1 MSTFESA
8 FLEKKLGH
16 SGLTLKNVF
25 IRSAA
30 YEGMADQGIPN
41 QKLIDHHV
49 NMARG
54 VVALTTV
61 SYGAVS
67 ADGRTFN
74 DQMYI
79 NDQSLE
85 ALKVLASQV
94 HSAGGK
100 VSLQLTHC
108 GYFSKNRDMLHP
120 LAPSKVFNEYGALS
134 GLIFSKA
141 MTRADMDAVAI
152 DFAEAARRTKE
163 AGFDAVEIH
172 MGHGYLLSQFLSPR
186 TNKRSD
192 AYGGSIENRSRYP
205 LEVFKAVRAAV
216 GKDFPVLV
224 KLNLSDGIRGGFSL
238 EDCKYVSRQL
248 EKTGCTALV
257 LSGGFTSKSPFY
269 LMRGKVPLGGMIRNG
284 SSLAEKITMAVF
296 GPLII
301 KAYRFT
307 PNFFLDQAREI
318 RKAVDMPLVYLGG
331 VDSRSGIEEILDAG
345 FDFIALARALIH
357 DPGFL
362 IKLRENQIEKTECN
376 RCNKCVVEMDR
387 GGVKCV
393 L

>member
-1 MSTFESA
+1 MSAFEKA
-8 FLEKKLGH
+8 FLERKPGRSALK
-16 SGLTLKNVF
+16 LKNAF

-41 QKLIDHHV
+41 QKLIEHHV
-49 NMARG
+49 AMARG
-54 VVALTTV
+54 DVALTTV

-79 NDQSLE
+79 NDRSLKV
-85 ALKVLASQV
+85 LKVLAREV

-108 GYFSKNRDMLHP
+108 GYFSKNKDLVYP

-134 GLIFSKA
+134 GIIFSKA
-141 MTRADMDAVAI
+141 MKRVDMELVAG
-152 DFAEAARRTKE
+152 DFAEAARRTRE

-186 TNKRSD
+186 TNKRKD
-192 AYGGSIENRSRYP
+192 AYGGSIENRARFP
-205 LEVFKAVRAAV
+205 LEVFKAVRTAV
-216 GKDFPVLV
+216 GKEFPVLV

-238 EDCKYVSRQL
+238 EDCKYVSREL
-248 EKTGCTALV
+248 EKAGCDALV

-301 KAYRFT
+301 KAYKFT
-307 PNFFLDQAREI
+307 PNFFLDQASEI
-318 RKAVDMPLVYLGG
+318 RKAVNMPLVYLGG
-331 VDSRSGIEEILDAG
+331 VDSKSGIEEILEAG
-345 FDFIALARALIH
+345 FEFIAIARALIH

-362 IKLRENQIEKTECN
+362 IKLRENQLEKTECN

-387 GGVKCV
+387 GGVRCV